1 MMDTRILKYIPASKK
16 AAIRDCYHDDGY
28 WITLN
33 EGWHVEDYFAEH
45 TIHEDTINELR
56 RVIPSIKRD

>member
-1 MMDTRILKYIPASKK
+1 MANLLSCIPKRALP
-16 AAIRDCYHDDGY
+16 AVQDAWHDSDGY
-28 WITLN
+28 WVMLR